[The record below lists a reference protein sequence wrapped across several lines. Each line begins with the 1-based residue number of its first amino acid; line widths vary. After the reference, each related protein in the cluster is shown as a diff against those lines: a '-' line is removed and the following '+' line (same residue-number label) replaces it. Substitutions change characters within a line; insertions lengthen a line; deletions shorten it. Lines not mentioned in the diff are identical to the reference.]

1 MPLPFFLVCELLDQ
15 CYNLSVNKK
24 SCCGVI
30 TKWFARHRGY
40 VDAHDTSLSA
50 LLSTLLPDKRTD
62 RVYCIQAPSLERI
75 IGRACLLGASR
86 IAELAQYRQPGSGV
100 DLADCVH
107 RILTV
112 TPSPG
117 YNQKDLVTVEEIDE
131 LLHSLASK
139 VRWSSPSIRASQA
152 SLTPTNRTD
161 VEVMYRRL
169 SAVEAKWFTRLI
181 LKSYQPLVL
190 DPHLIYQL
198 CDPLLP
204 CVLKIQDDFA
214 VAIAT
219 AQVLRRRLLPNAGI
233 RTPRDQ
239 IMGTVKP
246 QLGTKIGRQPWLKGR
261 SIKHCLDMGHG
272 CMSVEEKMDGEYCQ
286 IHIDPS
292 KGDRCLQIFS
302 KSGKDS
308 TEDRVALHG
317 TILESL
323 RIGQPD
329 TRVKKAC
336 ILEGELVVYDD
347 SQGKILPFHKIRKH
361 VSRRGVFLNTDLD
374 SLPGPQ
380 EHLMIVYYDIM
391 LLEDQSLINLRHSER
406 FKILSDLIS
415 CRKGW
420 AELVPRQVVD
430 FGQPLGASTLRKA
443 FALTILARKE
453 GLVLKPDEPYFDFAD
468 QRRKFSSCC
477 IKLKKEYIGNFGDV
491 GDFAVVG
498 AKYIPSKALAYRIPG
513 LKWTHFYV
521 GCLDNR
527 EAVKSW
533 KAKPEFTIVN
543 VVELN
548 ETLLREVVTY
558 SNPEPVAPREN
569 EVTILKQAPGIE
581 QGSPTVVFT
590 KPLVF
595 DLKCFSFD
603 RVGNTGFWS
612 LRFPSVTKVH
622 FDRDFTDTMS
632 FEQLQDLAKN
642 ATTASELEDSQEN
655 LQWIAKLEAA
665 DPRGIAVD
673 AASQLTVTTFPT
685 PSPRKSTQ
693 NTTSTWSPTSPL
705 VTRSPGG
712 NQVSPCREKSE
723 RSRPLGLPNILQTLP
738 TTFVPSASSAKP
750 VVQPSARQKRDPP
763 TSQPASPRKRLKSD
777 TEPPVKHKRLLN
789 SSNNSQPREPLS
801 DIPHNSRSQTNMS
814 DELEPEL
821 ERVSRAKDIF
831 FRTPI
836 EAHHESDGGLQ
847 DETESRYERPV
858 VNRDVAFAERDENSI
873 HECMDGDLN
882 SEFETEPCYVKA
894 GRKDINHKCVYV
906 GDEKCAFAK
915 AEVLISPGLLKNF
928 QVKTLLELHGIG
940 DPVENIDAW
949 LEGEKNGLVREGE
962 EAVTDITKIYL
973 LCRSI
978 DREETK
984 ALLDKIK
991 EVREIIPY
999 GQRNWVHV
1007 YDWRVLEHVTIMED
1021 PSILPKDYDG
1031 FPTPWCR
1038 WRIGAGLI

>member
-15 CYNLSVNKK
+15 CYNHFIDKK
-24 SCCGVI
+24 SCYGVI
-30 TKWFARHRGY
+30 TKWFARHRSY

-86 IAELAQYRQPGSGV
+86 IAELAQYRQLGSGV

-117 YNQKDLVTVEEIDE
+117 YSQKDLVTVEEIDE

-139 VRWSSPSIRASQA
+139 
-152 SLTPTNRTD
+152 
-161 VEVMYRRL
+161 
-169 SAVEAKWFTRLI
+169 
-181 LKSYQPLVL
+181 
-190 DPHLIYQL
+190 
-198 CDPLLP
+198 
-204 CVLKIQDDFA
+204 IQDDFA
-214 VAIAT
+214 IAIAT
-219 AQVLRRRLLPNAGI
+219 AQVLRRRLLPNAGR
-233 RTPRDQ
+233 RTPREQ

-246 QLGTKIGRQPWLKGR
+246 QLGIKIGRQPWLKGR

-272 CMSVEEKMDGEYCQ
+272 RMSVEEKIDGEYCQ

-308 TEDRVALHG
+308 TEDRAALHG
-317 TILESL
+317 
-323 RIGQPD
+323 
-329 TRVKKAC
+329 
-336 ILEGELVVYDD
+336 
-347 SQGKILPFHKIRKH
+347 
-361 VSRRGVFLNTDLD
+361 
-374 SLPGPQ
+374 PGPQ
-380 EHLMIVYYDIM
+380 EHLMIIYYDIM
-391 LLEDQSLINLRHSER
+391 LLDDQSLINLRHSER
-406 FKILSDLIS
+406 FKILSDLVS

-498 AKYIPSKALAYRIPG
+498 AKYEPLSKAMAYRIQG
-513 LKWTHFYV
+513 LKWTHFYI

-533 KAKPEFTIVN
+533 KAKPEFTVVN

-558 SNPEPVAPREN
+558 STPEPIAPREN
-569 EVTILKQAPGIE
+569 EAIILKQAPGIE
-581 QGSPTVVFT
+581 QGSPPTVVFT

-603 RVGNTGFWS
+603 KVGNTGFWS

-632 FEQLQDLAKN
+632 FEQLQTLAKN

-705 VTRSPGG
+705 ATRSPAG

-723 RSRPLGLPNILQTLP
+723 RLRPLGLPNIMQTLP
-738 TTFVPSASSAKP
+738 ATSMPPASSAQP

-789 SSNNSQPREPLS
+789 GENNSQPREPLS
-801 DIPHNSRSQTNMS
+801 DIAHNSRSQANMS
-814 DELEPEL
+814 DDGFLCCADELEFDRDRPVE
-821 ERVSRAKDIF
+821 IF
-831 FRTPI
+831 FSMTI
-836 EAHHESDGGLQ
+836 EADHDTGSDL
-847 DETESRYERPV
+847 ETETEPRYEKPV
-858 VNRDVAFAERDENSI
+858 VNKDVALAEMDDDEDESNI
-873 HECMDGDLN
+873 HGCMDGDFHTDEDHETDDELKL
-882 SEFETEPCYVKA
+882 ETEPCYEKA
-894 GRKDINHKCVYV
+894 GRKDNNHECVYL
-906 GDEKCAFAK
+906 DENCAFAK

-928 QVKTLLELHGIG
+928 QVKTLFELHGIG

-949 LEGEKNGLVREGE
+949 LEGEKHGLVREGK
-962 EAVTDITKIYL
+962 EAVTDIAKIYL

-978 DREETK
+978 DRDETK

-991 EVREIIPY
+991 EVRETIPY
-999 GQRNWVHV
+999 GQRNWIHV

-1031 FPTPWCR
+1031 FPTPWRR

>member
-1 MPLPFFLVCELLDQ
+1 
-15 CYNLSVNKK
+15 
-24 SCCGVI
+24 
-30 TKWFARHRGY
+30 
-40 VDAHDTSLSA
+40 
-50 LLSTLLPDKRTD
+50 
-62 RVYCIQAPSLERI
+62 
-75 IGRACLLGASR
+75 
-86 IAELAQYRQPGSGV
+86 
-100 DLADCVH
+100 
-107 RILTV
+107 
-112 TPSPG
+112 
-117 YNQKDLVTVEEIDE
+117 
-131 LLHSLASK
+131 
-139 VRWSSPSIRASQA
+139 
-152 SLTPTNRTD
+152 
-161 VEVMYRRL
+161 
-169 SAVEAKWFTRLI
+169 
-181 LKSYQPLVL
+181 
-190 DPHLIYQL
+190 
-198 CDPLLP
+198 
-204 CVLKIQDDFA
+204 
-214 VAIAT
+214 
-219 AQVLRRRLLPNAGI
+219 
-233 RTPRDQ
+233 
-239 IMGTVKP
+239 
-246 QLGTKIGRQPWLKGR
+246 
-261 SIKHCLDMGHG
+261 
-272 CMSVEEKMDGEYCQ
+272 
-286 IHIDPS
+286 
-292 KGDRCLQIFS
+292 
-302 KSGKDS
+302 
-308 TEDRVALHG
+308 
-317 TILESL
+317 
-323 RIGQPD
+323 
-329 TRVKKAC
+329 
-336 ILEGELVVYDD
+336 
-347 SQGKILPFHKIRKH
+347 
-361 VSRRGVFLNTDLD
+361 
-374 SLPGPQ
+374 
-380 EHLMIVYYDIM
+380 M

-430 FGQPLGASTLRKA
+430 FSQPLGASTLRKA

-491 GDFAVVG
+491 GDFAVLG
-498 AKYIPSKALAYRIPG
+498 AKYEPSKALAYRIPG

-569 EVTILKQAPGIE
+569 KVIILKQAPGIE
-581 QGSPTVVFT
+581 QGSPPTVVFT
-590 KPLVF
+590 KPLMF

-632 FEQLQDLAKN
+632 FGQLQDLAKN

-673 AASQLTVTTFPT
+673 AASQLTATTFPT

-705 VTRSPGG
+705 VTRSTGG

-723 RSRPLGLPNILQTLP
+723 RSRPLGLPNIVQTLP
-738 TTFVPSASSAKP
+738 TTFVPPASSAQP

-789 SSNNSQPREPLS
+789 NANNSQPREPLS

-814 DELEPEL
+814 DDGLVCCADELEFEL
-821 ERVSRAKDIF
+821 EFDGDQPMDIF
-831 FRTPI
+831 FGMTI
-836 EAHHESDGGLQ
+836 EADHDAGSEL
-847 DETESRYERPV
+847 ET
-858 VNRDVAFAERDENSI
+858 
-873 HECMDGDLN
+873 
-882 SEFETEPCYVKA
+882 ETEPRYEKPVV
-894 GRKDINHKCVYV
+894 GKDVALAEMDEDENEKSIHGCVYV
-906 GDEKCAFAK
+906 DDDCAFAM
-915 AEVLISPGLLKNF
+915 AEVLISPGLLENAK
-928 QVKTLLELHGIG
+928 VKTLFELHGIG

-949 LEGEKNGLVREGE
+949 LEREKRGLDREGR
-962 EAVTDITKIYL
+962 APVTDITKIYL
-973 LCRSI
+973 LCRSN
-978 DREETK
+978 DQEETK

-991 EVREIIPY
+991 EMRETIPS
-999 GQRNWVHV
+999 GQRNWIHV

>member
-1 MPLPFFLVCELLDQ
+1 MPLSFSSVCELLDQ
-15 CYNLSVNKK
+15 CYDLCLARKGCSGVVVEWFNK
-24 SCCGVI
+24 
-30 TKWFARHRGY
+30 HRNY

-86 IAELAQYRQPGSGV
+86 IAELARFRQPGSGV

-117 YNQKDLVTVEEIDE
+117 YIQRDAVNVEEIDE

-139 VRWSSPSIRASQA
+139 VRWSSPSVRASQA
-152 SLTPTNRTD
+152 SMTASNRTD
-161 VEVMYRRL
+161 VELMYRRL

-190 DPHLIYQL
+190 DPHLIYRL

-204 CVLKIQDDFA
+204 CVLKVQDDFA
-214 VAIAT
+214 TAITT
-219 AQVLRRRLLPNAGI
+219 AQNLRRGLLPNSGQQ
-233 RTPRDQ
+233 TPREQ
-239 IMGTVKP
+239 IMSTMKP
-246 QLGTKIGRQPWLKGR
+246 QLGIKIGRQPWIKGR

-272 CMSVEEKMDGEYCQ
+272 RMSVEEKIDGEYCQ

-292 KGDRCLQIFS
+292 KGDRCIQIFS

-308 TEDRVALHG
+308 TEDRVALRG

-323 RIGQPD
+323 KIGQPD
-329 TRVKKAC
+329 ARVTKAC

-347 SQGKILPFHKIRKH
+347 SQHKILPFHKIRKH
-361 VSRRGVFLNTDLD
+361 VSRRGVFLCTDLD

-391 LLEDQSLINLRHSER
+391 FLEDQSLINLRHSER
-406 FKILSDLIS
+406 FKILSELVC

-430 FGQPLGASTLRKA
+430 FGQPLGVSTLRKT
-443 FALTILARKE
+443 FALAILARKE
-453 GLVLKPDEPYFDFAD
+453 GLVLKPDEPYFDFKD

-498 AKYIPSKALAYRIPG
+498 AKYDSAKAISYRMPG
-513 LKWTHFYV
+513 LKWTHFYI

-527 EAVKSW
+527 EAVRNW
-533 KAKPEFTIVN
+533 KARPEFTIVN

-548 ETLLREVVTY
+548 ETLLGEVVTY
-558 SNPEPVAPREN
+558 SNPEPVAPTDN
-569 EVTILKQAPGIE
+569 KAIILKQAPGVE
-581 QGSPTVVFT
+581 QGSPPTAIFT

-622 FDRDFTDTMS
+622 FDRDFTDTIS
-632 FEQLQDLAKN
+632 FEQLQKLAKD
-642 ATTASELEDSQEN
+642 ATTAAELEDSQEN

-673 AASQLTVTTFPT
+673 AASQLTVTTIPT

-693 NTTSTWSPTSPL
+693 NTTSTWSPASPL
-705 VTRSPGG
+705 ATRSPVG
-712 NQVSPCREKSE
+712 NIISPCRDRFE
-723 RSRPLGLPNILQTLP
+723 RLRPLFLSTAAAALP
-738 TTFVPSASSAKP
+738 TAAAPLASPTEHRA
-750 VVQPSARQKRDPP
+750 QKRGPVIV
-763 TSQPASPRKRLKSD
+763 QQASP
-777 TEPPVKHKRLLN
+777 HKR
-789 SSNNSQPREPLS
+789 P
-801 DIPHNSRSQTNMS
+801 
-814 DELEPEL
+814 
-821 ERVSRAKDIF
+821 K
-831 FRTPI
+831 
-836 EAHHESDGGLQ
+836 
-847 DETESRYERPV
+847 
-858 VNRDVAFAERDENSI
+858 
-873 HECMDGDLN
+873 LN
-882 SEFETEPCYVKA
+882 SESSSKHKNTPDITSNYQPCRPLAGIDDNPRSQPIMTTYASPSTSFASEDPNPDENDALELMMDLDPEDDIHSGNDLETETELCRDMPAKKIVVT
-894 GRKDINHKCVYV
+894 DPNICVYA
-906 GDEKCAFAK
+906 GENCAFAK
-915 AEVLISPGLLKNF
+915 VEVLISPGLLSNSKAR
-928 QVKTLLELHGIG
+928 TLFELHGIG
-940 DPVENIDAW
+940 NPVEKIDAW
-949 LEGEKNGLVREGE
+949 LKREKSGKLKETKKGSAKIFLLCQSDDKEAAKFLFDKIQKVRE
-962 EAVTDITKIYL
+962 T
-973 LCRSI
+973 
-978 DREETK
+978 
-984 ALLDKIK
+984 
-991 EVREIIPY
+991 IPHE
-999 GQRNWVHV
+999 QQNWIHV
-1007 YDWRVLEHVTIMED
+1007 YDWRVLQHVTIQED
-1021 PSILPKDYDG
+1021 DTVQPKYYDG
-1031 FPTPWCR
+1031 FHTPWER
-1038 WRIGAGLI
+1038 WRIGLGLI